1 MTDTNKF
8 LNIGLVMPIAPIDG
22 CTSEHWLDVK
32 RIITEAVSS
41 MPGYSSSPK
50 IVSEGDSSG
59 LIHKRIVE
67 GLYTSDIIICDVSC
81 KNPNVMFELGM
92 RLAFDKPTIIIKDDK
107 TDYTFDAGVIEHL
120 QYPRDLRY
128 KSIVKFKELLA
139 EKVKATYE
147 ESIKDGNQT
156 SFLKSFGSIKVAT
169 IKEDE
174 ISSDHYIINSLQEI
188 QNELTMLK
196 SNMNPVRIMATNE
209 ATNSQTRLGR
219 MVENCISRFFEGKG
233 LSNDQVDEIDFYE
246 VSDFVV
252 TELRTMGMT
261 TFSES
266 MVHNLIA
273 KSLNNKNKIRIL
285 NTLRS

>member
-1 MTDTNKF
+1 MTEETKF

-22 CTSEHWLDVK
+22 CSTDHWLDVK

-41 MPGYSSSPK
+41 MPGYSSNPK

-128 KSIVKFKELLA
+128 KSVVEFKELLS
-139 EKVKATYE
+139 EKVRATHE
-147 ESIKDGNQT
+147 ESIQDGNKS
-156 SFLKSFGSIKVAT
+156 SFLKSFGTIKVAS
-169 IKEDE
+169 IQEDE
-174 ISSDHYIINSLQEI
+174 VPVNEFFIQTLKEI
-188 QNELTMLK
+188 QNDISVIKSSQRSDYPKNQRPDWASLTRLNKIIFKSMEKYSNQKNLKIHEMATVESLEDLIDYVTNDLEATGFGPVTRSKIRSGIYTYFDFMLK
-196 SNMNPVRIMATNE
+196 SSTP
-209 ATNSQTRLGR
+209 
-219 MVENCISRFFEGKG
+219 
-233 LSNDQVDEIDFYE
+233 
-246 VSDFVV
+246 
-252 TELRTMGMT
+252 
-261 TFSES
+261 
-266 MVHNLIA
+266 
-273 KSLNNKNKIRIL
+273 
-285 NTLRS
+285 